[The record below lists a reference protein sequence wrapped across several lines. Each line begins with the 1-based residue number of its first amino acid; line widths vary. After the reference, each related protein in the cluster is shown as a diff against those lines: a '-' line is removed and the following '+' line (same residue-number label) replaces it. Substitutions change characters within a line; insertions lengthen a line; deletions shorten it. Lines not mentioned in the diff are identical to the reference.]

1 MPKWCLELGKEY
13 MKADHVYVDLVG
25 EAKQKAVTTVRHLA
39 IRAEWHQLGSTINDV
54 IAMFCGREGRVL
66 VFCSTKLDC
75 DTIAMDK
82 SIKHECH
89 VLHGDIPQAKRES
102 TLKAYQE
109 KAFRVLIATDVAARG
124 LDLAVELVINA
135 KPPQKQLTFRADT
148 ETYVHRSGRTGRA
161 GRSGI
166 CVTLYSHKSKPCLHE
181 IETAVGNKFEWMGA
195 PQPADILKGCAEQVV
210 VAVAAVD
217 PAVMPYFR
225 DAARALVEQLG
236 AEEALC
242 AALAHI
248 SGYCEKPKERSLLGS
263 SEGFVTVEFVS
274 GKDIPAHGVV
284 FGALQRAFGVD
295 FTAAVR
301 GMRLWAD
308 RTGACFDVPVSLLPQ
323 VQEHIASLSGF
334 TWLRLCTELPKLEE
348 QRQREEQGGGGGRGG
363 GGFGGGRGGGRG
375 RSFGRGD
382 GGRGG
387 DGRGFGRGRGGGGD
401 GGRGRGRGG
410 DSAGAKRKFSQ

>member
-1 MPKWCLELGKEY
+1 MPKWCLELSKEY
-13 MKADHVYVDLVG
+13 MKAEHVFVDLVG

-102 TLKAYQE
+102 TLKAYQD

-308 RTGACFDVPVSLLPQ
+308 RTGACFDVPASLLPQ

-334 TWLRLCTELPKLEE
+334 KWLRLCTELPKLEE

-375 RSFGRGD
+375 RSLGRGD

-387 DGRGFGRGRGGGGD
+387 EGRGFGRAKGVGGD